1 MDASEVQLAKA
12 GQVNCRNYRRL
23 GFERLTRG
31 IYGKLT
37 LPTGDEFEVRRAR
50 FLQHVRG
57 VMAVYGAAGAVLY
70 GPTALQVLGVALPE
84 SLQDW
89 DNCHLT
95 VPGPSRPQRD
105 GVVSHRSSQVKVW
118 RMVDGLPVMHPVDHW
133 TQLVGATSDELVEVG
148 DGLVR
153 RKRPLLKLS
162 EVKQRLGEL
171 TGVPGV
177 RAVRQALRRVVPGTD
192 SLYETRVRLILVRAG
207 LPVPSVNLEVEVPS
221 VGRLYHLDMAYEK
234 ERIGVEFDGLVH
246 VQNQAQMRLDAAR
259 RRDLQDAGWVIV
271 TITADQLRNPQ
282 QFIGPIRRALVFQGW
297 YGWP

>member
-1 MDASEVQLAKA
+1 MDASKVQKTKD
-12 GQVNCRNYRRL
+12 GQVTYRNYRRL
-23 GFERLTRG
+23 GLERLTRG
-31 IYGKLT
+31 VYGKVT
-37 LPTGDEFEVRRAR
+37 TPAGDEFEARRAR

-57 VMAVYGAAGAVLY
+57 VMAAYGDTGAVLY
-70 GPTALQVLGVALPE
+70 GPTALQVLGVASPE

-95 VPGPSRPQRD
+95 VPGASRPRRD
-105 GVVSHRSSQVKVW
+105 GVISHRGRNIKVW

-153 RKRPLLKLS
+153 RQRPLLKLS
-162 EVKQRLGEL
+162 EVKQRLDEL
-171 TGVPGV
+171 AGVPGV
-177 RAVRQALRRVVPGTD
+177 RAVRQALRWVVPGTD
-192 SLYETRVRLILVRAG
+192 SLYETRVRLILVKAG
-207 LPVPSVNLEVEVPS
+207 LPVPSVNLEVEVQS
-221 VGRLYHLDMAYEK
+221 VGRLYHIDMAYEK
-234 ERIGVEFDGLVH
+234 ERIGVEFDGLIH

-259 RRDLQDAGWVIV
+259 RRDLQDAGWVII

-297 YGWP
+297 YTRP